1 MGANGTGGNGN
12 PGSLSFWG
20 ERGDSP
26 GDRAWKAW
34 RRDLEA
40 LIAFLAERRAE
51 NAADEARLVE
61 MKAAAD
67 AKVAEAEAEVA
78 RCEAEVERLEMDR
91 NARDWRRNGGG
102 LQ

>member
-1 MGANGTGGNGN
+1 MGTNGTGGNGN
-12 PGSLSFWG
+12 PEALSFWG

-40 LIAFLAERRAE
+40 LIAFLAERRE
-51 NAADEARLVE
+51 KSAADEARLVE

-67 AKVAEAEAEVA
+67 RQAVEAEAEVA
-78 RCEAEVERLEMDR
+78 RCEAEVERLEMDAGVR
-91 NARDWRRNGGG
+91 AWRAKGNY